1 MNKVWLTESEAC
13 WLDVLFLPNWCIF
26 DRDVPIP
33 AHYHQKNVHKSR
45 FLHPIFR
52 FVVGWQPLEAEA
64 IVIAAKEGMRRE
76 KSLYGDGRWGWA
88 STRLLA
94 LCQAQV
100 CKLTKVM
107 WCRYEDFAEVVLLI
121 RSNLC
126 SRSLL
131 REIGLCLHGMLMVK
145 TNPTMSSTD
154 NKQT

>member
-1 MNKVWLTESEAC
+1 MNKVWLTESEAW
-13 WLDVLFLPNWCIF
+13 WLDVFFLPTWCIF

-52 FVVGWQPLEAEA
+52 FVVGWQPLEAET

-76 KSLYGDGRWGWA
+76 KSLYGDGWLGWT
-88 STRLLA
+88 STA
-94 LCQAQV
+94 LYVKHKV

-107 WCRYEDFAEVVLLI
+107 WGRYEDFAEVVLLI

-131 REIGLCLHGMLMVK
+131 REIRLCLHAMLMVK